1 METLVHAASLR
12 PRVEVA
18 SRTDPG
24 RDPDKQVN
32 EDAFAYRPTPFGHL
46 LVVCDGMGGHHAGE
60 EASNLALRTVI
71 ETVESAPLDAPARA
85 VLAHAVRTA
94 NERVYGLAPPDVA
107 GRPGST
113 IVLALVQ
120 ASGAVLAHVGDSRCY
135 LLRQG
140 HSLALTRDH
149 SVVQQMVDQGMI
161 TAEQAIGHPDA
172 NRILR
177 ALGVIPNVD
186 VEVRPDNV
194 PFAAGDT
201 FLLCSDGLTDL
212 VMGPEI
218 ARVVHEAPTL
228 EAAASRLVDLANER
242 GGHDNITVLAMR
254 AFDDATTQAAP
265 TVVGTPPPGPVT
277 TLQAPAAPMQPQP
290 MAPMHPMAP
299 QGSYAPTPPMGQAP
313 MHGPMG
319 QPTTPMG
326 PAPMGPAPMGHGSI
340 PYTPGPMPAY
350 VPPPPPTPS
359 SPQGY
364 ASGPSIVEPPYS
376 QPTVPPSR
384 APRRGGGEG
393 GLLVAGIVLAVLGV
407 VVIGGIGAVLWF
419 KHHPHTKTPAFVEAG
434 VPDAGATVI
443 PPTPTLDTTTPPP
456 EVPPLGDDA
465 SIPTP
470 APSAEPAPTSPRL
483 HRGPRI
489 TQ

>member
-71 ETVESAPLDAPARA
+71 ETVEAAPLDAPARA
-85 VLAHAVRTA
+85 VLSHAVRTA

-120 ASGAVLAHVGDSRCY
+120 ASGAVMAHVGDSRGY

-161 TAEQAIGHPDA
+161 TPEQAIGHPDA

-177 ALGVIPNVD
+177 ALGVVPNVD
-186 VEVRPDNV
+186 VEVRADNV

-212 VMGPEI
+212 VTGPEI

-228 EAAASRLVDLANER
+228 EAGVSRLVDLANER

-254 AFDDATTQAAP
+254 SFDDATMQAAP
-265 TVVGTPPPGPVT
+265 TIVGTPPPGPVT
-277 TLQAPAAPMQPQP
+277 TLQAPV
-290 MAPMHPMAP
+290 PMHHPGMGAP
-299 QGSYAPTPPMGQAP
+299 QMPAPGHALAPPV
-313 MHGPMG
+313 HGPMG
-319 QPTTPMG
+319 PPT
-326 PAPMGPAPMGHGSI
+326 APMGPAPMPMMGGAPV
-340 PYTPGPMPAY
+340 PYTPGPVPAY
-350 VPPPPPTPS
+350 VPPPPTPS
-359 SPQGY
+359 SPHGY
-364 ASGPSIVEPPYS
+364 ASGPSVVEPPYS

-384 APRRGGGEG
+384 APRPGSGER
-393 GLLVAGIVLAVLGV
+393 GLLVAGLILAVLGV

-434 VPDAGATVI
+434 VVDAGPPIV
-443 PPTPTLDTTTPPP
+443 PPTPTLDTAVAPPDTA
-456 EVPPLGDDA
+456 PLTDDA
-465 SIPTP
+465 GAPGESPSAIPTTSTRP
-470 APSAEPAPTSPRL
+470 HHRAHSA
-483 HRGPRI
+483 
-489 TQ
+489 Q